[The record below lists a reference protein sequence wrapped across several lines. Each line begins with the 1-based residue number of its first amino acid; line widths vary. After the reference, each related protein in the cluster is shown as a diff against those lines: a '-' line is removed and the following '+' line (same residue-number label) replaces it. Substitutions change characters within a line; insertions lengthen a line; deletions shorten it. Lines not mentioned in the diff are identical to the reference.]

1 MGYNCNRCNSWKLC
15 IRGYLNSFMNI
26 LLTGAT
32 GFVGKQVLKSLAKEK
47 VSIRVITRG
56 TDDQFFAEY
65 KNVSEL
71 VHTNNFFTESSVWY
85 EEACQD
91 VDIVIHVAW
100 YAEPG
105 KYLESPLNLECL
117 AGTLNFARAACNQG
131 IKKFVGVGTCFEYD
145 LTSSCPLD
153 TNAPLNPQFLYS
165 IAKLNVF
172 LLLSKYFKNENIDF
186 LWARIFYLY
195 GEDEDERRLVA
206 VLRKKLA
213 LGEPVD
219 LTSGTQIRDFM
230 DVKIAGST
238 IAKAALG
245 RNVGPFNVCSGEGQ
259 SIRELAENIADEYGK
274 KDLLNFGAR
283 EDNLADIPYVVG
295 LKTKI
300 L

>member
-1 MGYNCNRCNSWKLC
+1 
-15 IRGYLNSFMNI
+15 MNI

-32 GFVGKQVLKSLAKEK
+32 GFVGRQVLKSLAKEN

-56 TDDQFFAEY
+56 TDDHFFAKY
-65 KNVSEL
+65 NNVAE
-71 VHTNNFFTESSVWY
+71 VIHTNNFFTESATWY
-85 EEACQD
+85 EEVSRD
-91 VDIVIHVAW
+91 VDIIIHVAW

-117 AGTLNFARAACNQG
+117 AGTLNFARSACKQG

-153 TNAPLNPQFLYS
+153 INAPLNPQFLYS
-165 IAKLNVF
+165 IAKLNAF
-172 LLLSKYFKNENIDF
+172 LLLSKYFNNENIDF
-186 LWARIFYLY
+186 LWTRIFYLY

-219 LTSGTQIRDFM
+219 LTSGNQIRDFM
-230 DVKIAGST
+230 DVKIAGSM
-238 IAKAALG
+238 IAKAAMA

-259 SIRELAENIADEYGK
+259 SIRELAEKIAEEYGR

-283 EDNLADIPYVVG
+283 EDNLADAPYVVG